1 HRGLEGR
8 ERAQRRIEEEQTQ
21 NLAGECLRL
30 GAALQAFGQREQLH
44 YLLARKIRQVEK
56 VFHRDLQIDE
66 RRAQPIDVFLFEYE
80 SGEQAQDGR
89 IAGRARENVLRE
101 QRLLHV
107 LGRFVQAKPVQET
120 KSLEVDHR
128 ADLAGLAQVSRHAQD
143 VLEQAFLLDR

>member
-1 HRGLEGR
+1 
-8 ERAQRRIEEEQTQ
+8 
-21 NLAGECLRL
+21 
-30 GAALQAFGQREQLH
+30 GQREQLH

-89 IAGRARENVLRE
+89 IASRAREDVLRE

-128 ADLAGLAQVSRHAQD
+128 ADFAGPAQVSRHAQD
-143 VLEQAFLLDR
+143 VLEQVFLFDGVERGLGHGAGHRAATEGGAQVL